1 MKVCIVASEMVPYAK
16 TGGLADV
23 TGALGRELASRG
35 HEVRAFVPF
44 HDPIRQSVS
53 DVAPIAQASAVRIP
67 VGTRSYEFSLLEHRT
82 RTPGLTLYFVH
93 CPELFSH
100 RALYTQDADE
110 HRRYILFT
118 RAAIESCQRMGFAP
132 DVMHCNDWHTGFLPL
147 YLKSTYAWDRLF
159 EHTRSIMTIHNIGYQ
174 GEFAA
179 AQVADLGLGPAVTL
193 LHQDDLRAGRINAL
207 KTGILFADALTTVSP
222 TYAVEIRTTALGMG
236 MQQALALRA
245 GALTGILNGVDYE
258 QWDPRVDPWLS
269 HHFHL
274 ADLRGKMSNK
284 RRLIE
289 RCGLRTDIEMPL
301 VSMISRL
308 AGQKGI
314 DLLFESL
321 PALLRER
328 TFGMTILGSG
338 ESRYVRFF
346 ELLATRFPG
355 RVSFSQG
362 HDEELAHLIEAGSD
376 AFLMPSRYEPCGLN
390 QMYSL
395 RYGTIPI
402 VRRTGGLADTVQ
414 HADPIAGTG
423 TGVVFND
430 YDAPA
435 VRWAVNTALDWYA
448 DKRLWRRIM
457 RNAMVQDFSWKR
469 QVQEYERV
477 YRG

>member
-1 MKVCIVASEMVPYAK
+1 
-16 TGGLADV
+16 
-23 TGALGRELASRG
+23 
-35 HEVRAFVPF
+35 
-44 HDPIRQSVS
+44 
-53 DVAPIAQASAVRIP
+53 
-67 VGTRSYEFSLLEHRT
+67 
-82 RTPGLTLYFVH
+82 
-93 CPELFSH
+93 
-100 RALYTQDADE
+100 
-110 HRRYILFT
+110 
-118 RAAIESCQRMGFAP
+118 
-132 DVMHCNDWHTGFLPL
+132 
-147 YLKSTYAWDRLF
+147 
-159 EHTRSIMTIHNIGYQ
+159 
-174 GEFAA
+174 
-179 AQVADLGLGPAVTL
+179 
-193 LHQDDLRAGRINAL
+193 
-207 KTGILFADALTTVSP
+207 
-222 TYAVEIRTTALGMG
+222 VEIRTTALGMG

-289 RCGLRTDIEMPL
+289 HCGLRVDMEMPL

-314 DLLFESL
+314 DLLFDSL
-321 PALLRER
+321 PSLLRER
-328 TFGMTILGSG
+328 AFGMAILGSG

-346 ELLATRFPG
+346 EQLATRFPE

-362 HDEELAHLIEAGSD
+362 HDEGLAHLIEAGSD

-435 VRWAVNTALDWYA
+435 VRWAVSTALDWYA